1 MVFVL
6 AMQISKAQEY
16 DIYVPGDIV
25 LTDNQWHTDDGYTV
39 VEANNNIYLVID
51 PNGSAEYYTLPP
63 FNSFAVSA
71 LLGEVVYSKHPY
83 FWRGH
88 IGWFVEASRAFY
100 FVYPPD
106 HYAILRTRP
115 VYSYPHYS
123 FPRFN
128 IPRYY
133 PPRPRYTP
141 RPTPPPQ
148 PRHGT
153 PNRPPQRPRDGFQ
166 NRPPQNP
173 GSGVQNRPP
182 QRSGGNGVQNRPPQ
196 RSGGNGVQNRPPQ
209 RSGSG
214 TQNRPPQNSGGS
226 SSRRR

>member
-1 MVFVL
+1 MKKILFLFLVFVL

-16 DIYVPGDIV
+16 NIYVPGDIV

-63 FNSFAVSA
+63 FNAFAVSA
-71 LLGEVVYSKHPY
+71 LLEDVVYSHHPY

-88 IGWFVEASRAFY
+88 IGWFVEANKAFF

-106 HYAILRTRP
+106 CYVILRTRP
-115 VYSYPHYS
+115 GYSYPYYS
-123 FPRFN
+123 VPRFN

-148 PRHGT
+148 PRQGA
-153 PNRPPQRPRDGFQ
+153 PNRPPQRPRD
-166 NRPPQNP
+166 
-173 GSGVQNRPP
+173 
-182 QRSGGNGVQNRPPQ
+182 GVQNRPPQ